1 MSAVASRRAFLTGRL
16 PREDDSVKRPPG
28 AARENFHDLCTR
40 CGDCVSVCPEDVLA
54 MDDAGLPVFQPQQ
67 GGCTFCGGCAD
78 ACKTDALS
86 LDRFA
91 EWPWRAKVSDNCLSA
106 NGVSCRV
113 CQDSCD
119 QGAIRFRL
127 KTGGRAEVNLDLA
140 SCVGC
145 GACSAA
151 CPTGAV
157 SLERYQP
164 ATVEVRE

>member
-40 CGDCVSVCPEDVLA
+40 CGDCVSVCPEEVLA

-67 GGCTFCGGCAD
+67 GGCTFCGDCAD

-91 EWPWRAKVSDNCLSA
+91 EWPWRAKV
-106 NGVSCRV
+106 
-113 CQDSCD
+113 
-119 QGAIRFRL
+119 L
-127 KTGGRAEVNLDLA
+127 KITPTLTLA
-140 SCVGC
+140 
-145 GACSAA
+145 AA
-151 CPTGAV
+151 APGPLATGAGGEGKGEAAQV
-157 SLERYQP
+157 
-164 ATVEVRE
+164 